1 MSKGFC
7 LMVLCLVMSF
17 NSFGQTRTISGT
29 VKDTDGG
36 VLPGVSVLEKGTT
49 NGTTTDV
56 NGHYSLSVSSDAV
69 LVFSF
74 IGMVAREFPVQN
86 QTTIDVV
93 MEADVSL
100 LDEVVVVGYGTMKR
114 SDLTGSIVSVS
125 GDDLRKMPVSTV
137 AESLT
142 GRLAGVR
149 VTSTEGSPDAEIR
162 IRVRG
167 GTSISQDNNPLYI
180 VDGFPVANIADIS
193 PSDIQSIDVLKDA
206 SATAIYGSRGANG
219 VVIITTKGGT
229 RDGRITVNMN
239 TFAGYKEIA
248 KTMNVLGPQDYAR
261 WQYEYALIEDDLSS
275 YEDYFGSY
283 QDIDL
288 YSGVKGNNWQRLVY
302 GQTGNVFSGD
312 VSVRGG
318 TDQFNYSVNYARFQ
332 EKAIMIGSDY
342 KRDNFSLKLNNK
354 PNSKVDLAFSLRYA
368 KTPSEAAELTNK
380 TKCRLRIRVSSTAL
394 RTRRFPSTASPPM
407 IQTSRFP
414 VTLFSP
420 VLLRPTTTVFRNA

>member
-1 MSKGFC
+1 MMPHLHSFQRMSKGFC

-56 NGHYSLSVSSDAV
+56 NGHYSLSVGSDAV

-219 VVIITTKGGT
+219 VV
-229 RDGRITVNMN
+229 
-239 TFAGYKEIA
+239 
-248 KTMNVLGPQDYAR
+248 
-261 WQYEYALIEDDLSS
+261 
-275 YEDYFGSY
+275 
-283 QDIDL
+283 
-288 YSGVKGNNWQRLVY
+288 
-302 GQTGNVFSGD
+302 
-312 VSVRGG
+312 
-318 TDQFNYSVNYARFQ
+318 
-332 EKAIMIGSDY
+332 
-342 KRDNFSLKLNNK
+342 
-354 PNSKVDLAFSLRYA
+354 
-368 KTPSEAAELTNK
+368 
-380 TKCRLRIRVSSTAL
+380 
-394 RTRRFPSTASPPM
+394 
-407 IQTSRFP
+407 
-414 VTLFSP
+414 
-420 VLLRPTTTVFRNA
+420 